1 MEIRNSQSGFIVS
14 IMIVFLLAIFV
25 TIALSMSTLVFYRQK
40 VATNLVK
47 STQSYY
53 AAESGI
59 EDSLLRL
66 KNNPQIPP
74 VSYNLSV
81 NNATAAVT
89 IPAIVAGSRA
99 IASNGNTSGIIRKVE
114 TVYSIDA
121 QGVSF
126 NYGAQVGAGGLIM
139 NNGSII
145 KGNVFSNGNIS
156 GNGTIDNNVI
166 VAGNGHNIKDVR
178 VKEDALSYSCLA
190 NSTIEGDLT
199 YVMGGTRTC
208 KVNGSIS
215 TRSSEIPTQPLPISQ
230 SQIQEWKNEAAVE
243 VISGNITILN
253 GQTKSYGPVKI
264 TGSLTISNNATLNMT
279 GTIWVVGDIS
289 ASNNGKIKL
298 DGSYGSLGGIIITDK
313 NFTISNNGIL
323 QGSGQSGSNLLV
335 LSTSSADPAIS
346 INNNAAGAIFYASN
360 GGISVS
366 NNTQVK
372 ELTGYKITMQNNSVI
387 QYETGLASL
396 FFSSGPS
403 GGWQITSWQEK

>member
-1 MEIRNSQSGFIVS
+1 
-14 IMIVFLLAIFV
+14 MIVFLLAIFV